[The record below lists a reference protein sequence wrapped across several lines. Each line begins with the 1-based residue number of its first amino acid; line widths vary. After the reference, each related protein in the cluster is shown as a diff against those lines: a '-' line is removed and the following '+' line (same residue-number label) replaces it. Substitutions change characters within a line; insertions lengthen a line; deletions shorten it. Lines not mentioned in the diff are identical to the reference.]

1 MAEEERLN
9 GELVA
14 ATEDVQRINARSSSY
29 LSGTWK
35 PDDGIAGRPPSTH
48 NPASINF
55 LDYRLLA
62 ETGLSLNISKRFAF
76 TLDVRYKLD
85 SEPPKT
91 PDGAAEVLDTD
102 VTVKNGLKVSW

>member
-35 PDDGIAGRPPSTH
+35 PDDGITDDHLLRTTRFDQFS
-48 NPASINF
+48 
-55 LDYRLLA
+55 DYRLLA
-62 ETGLSLNISKRFAF
+62 ELAYR
-76 TLDVRYKLD
+76 
-85 SEPPKT
+85 
-91 PDGAAEVLDTD
+91 
-102 VTVKNGLKVSW
+102 